1 MYEVHSWEQRSS
13 FSETPKEIDQN
24 KKGFVQERNWR
35 LQREFPRIEILQ
47 QSRRILC
54 TKENQRPTGSLS
66 VEPVFGVA
74 TFKRVL
80 ITWRDSKSLTG
91 DTLVFLLGFGAPWSG
106 HVANPTLQLYSSQ
119 RKPFVRPI
127 LWLFT
132 STCLL
137 QCLPTK
143 TVQTGFPLE
152 MQAQFTFHVDR
163 ARGGCN
169 PVPRFQSQ
177 HSRDPLPA
185 GWFYN
190 GVSYVSMTGEKNQH
204 HPCIFYSSCGSR
216 RVETMWQCG
225 CLRVVQSWWWWWW

>member
-1 MYEVHSWEQRSS
+1 MRFTLKGNDLPFQKPQKKLIRTRKDLSK
-13 FSETPKEIDQN
+13 KEIEDYN
-24 KKGFVQERNWR
+24 VSFLALILARDTAAISPNIVHKK
-35 LQREFPRIEILQ
+35 
-47 QSRRILC
+47 
-54 TKENQRPTGSLS
+54 KNQRPTGSS
-66 VEPVFGVA
+66 AVEPVFGVA
-74 TFKRVL
+74 TFERVL
-80 ITWRDSKSLTG
+80 ITLRDSKSLSG

-106 HVANPTLQLYSSQ
+106 HVANPTLLLYSSQ

-216 RVETMWQCG
+216 RVETM
-225 CLRVVQSWWWWWW
+225 